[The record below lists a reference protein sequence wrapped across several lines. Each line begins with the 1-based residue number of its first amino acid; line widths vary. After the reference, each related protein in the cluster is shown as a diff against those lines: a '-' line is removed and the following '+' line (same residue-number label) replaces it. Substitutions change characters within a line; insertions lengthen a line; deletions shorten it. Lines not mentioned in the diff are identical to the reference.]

1 MGLILAFLLGIANF
15 TAQRA
20 VLESGHPMLTQLPPV
35 AMQAG
40 KYASLTF
47 EFVLLVTAMLAARS
61 GLNIWLW
68 VYCGYSFCNGLAAWM
83 IANRRI

>member
-1 MGLILAFLLGIANF
+1 MGIILAFLLGIANF
-15 TAQRA
+15 AAQRA
-20 VLESGHPMLTQLPPV
+20 VLDSGHPMLTHLPPS
-35 AMQAG
+35 AMRAG

-61 GLNIWLW
+61 GLAIWLW
-68 VYCGYSFCNGLAAWM
+68 VYLGYSLCNGFAAWM